1 MSPSYRRFLTSLRI
15 ASIRLAI
22 VNFSAATAFCHRHRY
37 RLGMDI
43 QAHAQFLFPNPST

>member
-1 MSPSYRRFLTSLRI
+1 LPI

-22 VNFSAATAFCHRHRY
+22 VNFSAATAFRHRY

-43 QAHAQFLFPNPST
+43 QAHAQFFS